1 MTEHPENLVLE
12 QLRAIRGDIA
22 EIKGDLHFLRQRVG
36 ALEQHM
42 ATLITMIPTYNDEL
56 EKLRKRVSRIER
68 RLELTD

>member
-1 MTEHPENLVLE
+1 MTDVDNLVLE

-22 EIKGDLHFLRQRVG
+22 EIKGDLHFLSQRVG

-42 ATLITMIPTYNDEL
+42 ARLITMIPTYNDEM